1 LIVERPLGISPN
13 KYLSIFQDDGSML
26 DNSDEFD
33 EHELAKRRF
42 NAWAGK
48 RSLMSKRR
56 FNAWAGRR

>member
-1 LIVERPLGISPN
+1 
-13 KYLSIFQDDGSML
+13 ML

-42 NAWAGK
+42 NAWADK
-48 RSLMSKRR
+48 RSLMSKRH